1 MIHAEPELKETIV
14 REVIE
19 RGRTYKSLSAEYG
32 YSTGVIS
39 EWVKK
44 YRKECQETESQR
56 KMLQM
61 MEENRRLREE
71 NEELKKEADFLKKAA
86 AFFAKGSGS
95 SSTNS

>member
-1 MIHAEPELKETIV
+1 MIHAEPKVKETIV

-44 YRKECQETESQR
+44 YRKECQETESQ
-56 KMLQM
+56 KQTLQL
-61 MEENRRLREE
+61 MEENRRLRKE
-71 NEELKKEADFLKKAA
+71 NEELRKEADFLKKAA
-86 AFFAKGSGS
+86 AFFAKENG
-95 SSTNS
+95 